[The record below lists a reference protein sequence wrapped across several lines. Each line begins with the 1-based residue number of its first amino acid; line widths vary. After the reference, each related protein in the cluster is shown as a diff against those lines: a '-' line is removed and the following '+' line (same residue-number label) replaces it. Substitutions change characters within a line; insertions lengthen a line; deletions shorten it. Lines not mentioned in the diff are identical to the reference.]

1 MDAKALMER
10 LADTLQE
17 GDKQTA
23 NTGRVAGLN
32 ASRKPK
38 TLANTLGNVDADALV
53 HTLENR
59 LANVNAHTLGDTLRQ
74 CTGEDTALPA
84 G

>member
-1 MDAKALMER
+1 MER

-23 NTGRVAGLN
+23 NTGRVAD
-32 ASRKPK
+32 AI
-38 TLANTLGNVDADALV
+38 TLGNVDADALV
-53 HTLENR
+53 HTLANR
-59 LANVNAHTLGDTLRQ
+59 LANVNAHTLGDTLTQ